1 MRLSTLLRQ
10 RMRALCAGF
19 SIVLLASCA
28 TPGTKEELQPR
39 AGYACCNLHYQRDK
53 ISDANWHELPF
64 YAAGTPVVITG
75 FQYDRAYVRIDG
87 AEMYIRQE
95 YGRDQETL
103 GAFVGKVVVATDP
116 KPKIAAWPKEV
127 QDAIRAGRVML
138 GMTKEQVLVAVGYP
152 MTNRTS
158 SLDAPVWKYWIG
170 SFDPYEVVWGPDGRV
185 VEVRAEA
192 PFRARVVYP
201 SGK

>member
-1 MRLSTLLRQ
+1 MNASTLRRTLSGI
-10 RMRALCAGF
+10 ALVAIAAG
-19 SIVLLASCA
+19 LGACA
-28 TPGTKEELQPR
+28 THGTKEELQPR

-87 AEMYIRQE
+87 SEMYIRQE
-95 YGRDQETL
+95 YGREQETL
-103 GAFVGKVVVATDP
+103 GTFIGKVVVATDP
-116 KPKIAAWPKEV
+116 RPKIAAWPKEV

-138 GMTKEQVLVAVGYP
+138 GMTKEQVVVAVGYP
-152 MTNRTS
+152 MTNRTP

-185 VEVRAEA
+185 AEVRAEA
-192 PFRARVVYP
+192 PFRARVIYP
-201 SGK
+201 PGT